1 MAASSNADVCLY
13 ILAIF
18 LPFLPILIKTGCG
31 CDLLINLLLC
41 MLGWLPGVL
50 REFELISMDKGGWVA
65 NEWEC

>member
-1 MAASSNADVCLY
+1 MATSSNADVCLY

-18 LPFLPILIKTGCG
+18 LPFLSVLIKTGCG

-50 REFELISMDKGGWVA
+50 HAWWVISQNDEAKY
-65 NEWEC
+65 EYQ